1 MEAESQSGRQSIRK
15 KDRHTY
21 IHTCMHTYIHTY
33 IHTYKGTHTQRHR
46 QTHEPDCSATRASHD
61 FCNKRRFTSTNHRS
75 PSYCTEMHISLS
87 VAGRAAHCCCFRQ
100 GRTSHLFA
108 SYSYTFFRF
117 LGHPRVLR
125 NHVRRSISST
135 DRRRF
140 RRQRRPVGGRAQK
153 PAEEDHCSRQEG
165 DDCQEEQRCCLSQE
179 EDAGRSSEIQ

>member
-1 MEAESQSGRQSIRK
+1 
-15 KDRHTY
+15 
-21 IHTCMHTYIHTY
+21 MHTYIHTY
-33 IHTYKGTHTQRHR
+33 IQRYAHKKTQTEHN
-46 QTHEPDCSATRASHD
+46 CSATRASHD
-61 FCNKRRFTSTNHRS
+61 FCSKRRFTLTNHRS

-87 VAGRAAHCCCFRQ
+87 VSTCAAHCCCFRQ

-140 RRQRRPVGGRAQK
+140 GRQRRPVGGRAQK
-153 PAEEDHCSRQEG
+153 PAEETAGQEG